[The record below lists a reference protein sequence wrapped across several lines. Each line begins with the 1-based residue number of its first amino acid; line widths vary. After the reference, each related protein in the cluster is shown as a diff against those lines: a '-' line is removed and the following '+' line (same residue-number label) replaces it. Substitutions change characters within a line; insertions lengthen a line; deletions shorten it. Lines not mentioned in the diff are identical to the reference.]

1 MEVEIKET
9 EICECECHQD
19 KSNTRHVMSCCGV
32 SGKYITTTGEIDM
45 VRWAQCYRA
54 TKDRQR

>member
-19 KSNTRHVMSCCGV
+19 
-32 SGKYITTTGEIDM
+32 GKYITTTGEIDM

-54 TKDRQR
+54 TKDRTR